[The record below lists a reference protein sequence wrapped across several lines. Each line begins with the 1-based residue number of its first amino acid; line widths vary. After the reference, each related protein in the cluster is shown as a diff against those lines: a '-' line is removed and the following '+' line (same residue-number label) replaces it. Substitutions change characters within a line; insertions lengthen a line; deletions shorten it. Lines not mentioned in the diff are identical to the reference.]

1 MVDRTML
8 GRAMEIH
15 RQAVESTYDGACNIY
30 EWENITDPDTK
41 ITSQKEVM
49 VFEDTPCRVS
59 FTRVVPAYKQ
69 GEGAK
74 QEQQVRL
81 FLAPEITVKPGSKI
95 VVTQNQVTETYK
107 MSSLVAMYSSHQEI
121 VLEAWEGWT

>member
-15 RQAVESTYDGACNIY
+15 RQAVESTYEGACNIY
-30 EWENITDPDTK
+30 EWENIMDPDTK
-41 ITSQKEVM
+41 ITSQKEVI

-69 GEGAK
+69 GKA
-74 QEQQVRL
+74 QSR
-81 FLAPEITVKPGSKI
+81 
-95 VVTQNQVTETYK
+95 
-107 MSSLVAMYSSHQEI
+107 SSRY
-121 VLEAWEGWT
+121 GCF

>member
-1 MVDRTML
+1 MADRFML
-8 GRAMEIH
+8 EHAREIH
-15 RQAVESTYDGACNIY
+15 RQAVELMYDGTCNIY
-30 EWENITDPDTK
+30 ERENTTDPDTK

-49 VFEDTPCRVS
+49 VFEGTPCRVS
-59 FTRVVPAYKQ
+59 FSRVLPAYKQ

-81 FLAPEITVKPGSKI
+81 FLAPEVTVKPGSKI

-107 MSSLVAMYSSHQEI
+107 MSSLAAVYTSHQEI